1 MQAVK
6 LPVDPLLKEQIGRVG
21 VLYGGLSAEREISL
35 QSGAAVIAALEEA
48 GIDHVAIDVGE
59 NIVADLQAAN
69 IDRAFLIL
77 HGPGGEDGRIQAL
90 LEFLNIPY
98 TGSDV
103 QSSALAMDKL
113 RTKYIWN
120 GLSANSSIKLPT
132 PEFAVLTR
140 DSDFAAVL
148 ARLGGEAMVKPA
160 NEGSSIG
167 MSRVKS
173 AAELEAAF
181 NVAAKYQGSVLVE
194 RLITGAEYTVG
205 ILDGEALPAIKLE
218 THHSF
223 YDYDAKYLAEDTR
236 YLCPCGLSPEK
247 EQELKQLALNAFNAL
262 GCRGWGR
269 VDVMADAQQNFYL
282 LEVNTAPGMTS
293 HSLVPMAAK
302 AVNLSFTELVLTV
315 LRASIKGKA

>member
-1 MQAVK
+1 MKAVK